1 MSKNNLF
8 FISHVFNNCLFS
20 FLGLSQSLPVTSYIK
35 MIDIWMLFTMTIP
48 FLEVVLHTTNEY
60 KNKTK
65 SHIVPETRVDVVK
78 VTSGEENE
86 DTKTNNTMKL
96 TLSMV
101 MGNLMLPICS
111 LIFTLIF
118 WAVGIINSYSSG
130 DAQGSNVSDCLTT
143 DLA

>member
-1 MSKNNLF
+1 M
-8 FISHVFNNCLFS
+8 
-20 FLGLSQSLPVTSYIK
+20 GLSQSLPVTSYIK

-118 WAVGIINSYSSG
+118 WAVGIIKSYSSG
-130 DAQGSNVSDCLTT
+130 DAQGSNMSDCLTT

>member
-1 MSKNNLF
+1 
-8 FISHVFNNCLFS
+8 
-20 FLGLSQSLPVTSYIK
+20 
-35 MIDIWMLFTMTIP
+35 MLFTMTIP
-48 FLEVVLHTTNEY
+48 FLEVVLHTANEY

-65 SHIVPETRVDVVK
+65 SHIVPETRVGVVK
-78 VTSGEENE
+78 VTSGEENG

-101 MGNLMLPICS
+101 IGNLMLPICS

-118 WAVGIINSYSSG
+118 WSVGIIKSYSSG
-130 DAQGSNVSDCLTT
+130 DAQGSNMSDCLTT

>member
-1 MSKNNLF
+1 
-8 FISHVFNNCLFS
+8 
-20 FLGLSQSLPVTSYIK
+20 

-48 FLEVVLHTTNEY
+48 FLEVVLHTTHEMY

-78 VTSGEENE
+78 VKSGEENE
-86 DTKTNNTMKL
+86 EEAKTNNTMKL
-96 TLSMV
+96 TLSML

-118 WAVGIINSYSSG
+118 WAVGIIKSYSSG
-130 DAQGSNVSDCLTT
+130 DAQGSNMSDCLTT

>member
-1 MSKNNLF
+1 MKSMYLQK
-8 FISHVFNNCLFS
+8 NCLFS

-48 FLEVVLHTTNEY
+48 FLEVVLHTANEY

-78 VTSGEENE
+78 VKSGEENE
-86 DTKTNNTMKL
+86 EAKTNNTMKL

-118 WAVGIINSYSSG
+118 WAVGIIKSYSSG
-130 DAQGSNVSDCLTT
+130 DAQGSNMSDCLTT

>member
-1 MSKNNLF
+1 
-8 FISHVFNNCLFS
+8 
-20 FLGLSQSLPVTSYIK
+20 
-35 MIDIWMLFTMTIP
+35 MLFTMTIP
-48 FLEVVLHTTNEY
+48 FLEVVLHTTHEMY

-78 VTSGEENE
+78 VKSGEENE
-86 DTKTNNTMKL
+86 EAKTNNTMKL

-118 WAVGIINSYSSG
+118 WAVGIIKSYSSTYVQ
-130 DAQGSNVSDCLTT
+130 DSSMSDCLTI
-143 DLA
+143 DPV

>member
-1 MSKNNLF
+1 MMMSF
-8 FISHVFNNCLFS
+8 GS

-48 FLEVVLHTTNEY
+48 FLEVVLHTTQEVY
-60 KNKTK
+60 KNKIK
-65 SHIVPETRVDVVK
+65 LHIVPETRVDVVK
-78 VTSGEENE
+78 VKSGEENE
-86 DTKTNNTMKL
+86 EEAKTNNTMKL

-118 WAVGIINSYSSG
+118 WAVGIIKSYSSG
-130 DAQGSNVSDCLTT
+130 DAQGSNMSDCLTI

>member
-1 MSKNNLF
+1 MKSMYLQK
-8 FISHVFNNCLFS
+8 NCLFS

-118 WAVGIINSYSSG
+118 WAVGIIKSYSSG
-130 DAQGSNVSDCLTT
+130 DAQGSNMSDCLTT

>member
-1 MSKNNLF
+1 MKSI
-8 FISHVFNNCLFS
+8 FIKKYFFS

-65 SHIVPETRVDVVK
+65 SHIVPETRVDVMK

-118 WAVGIINSYSSG
+118 WAVGIIKSYSSG
-130 DAQGSNVSDCLTT
+130 DAQGSNMSDCLTT